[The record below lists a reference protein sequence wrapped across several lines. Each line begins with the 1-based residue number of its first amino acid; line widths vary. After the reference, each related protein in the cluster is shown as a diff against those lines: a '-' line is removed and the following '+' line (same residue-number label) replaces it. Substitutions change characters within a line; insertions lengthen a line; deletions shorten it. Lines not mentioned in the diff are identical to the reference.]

1 MGSPKVEKG
10 KPMSEK
16 KNKEEKDIQAHMPS
30 AEEVAQE
37 LGKATSID
45 DFYGKD
51 GIFARLFSKTIEEM
65 LEAELSAE
73 LGYERYQAEGRNSG
87 NSRNGHYTRKMR
99 TSGGDAEIK
108 VPRDR
113 NGEFQSELLKKNS
126 NEIEQKITAMYAKG
140 MSTRDIQDM
149 LSELYGIDVSPDT
162 ISAITDKVWPLVEA
176 WQNRPLAPVYAI
188 LYLDAIHIKLKRDGK
203 IDNVAVYNVL
213 GVDLDGHRE
222 ILGHWI
228 GDGAEGANFWL
239 SVITDLQNRGVQDVF
254 IAAIDGLT
262 GFKDA
267 IQSVF
272 PKTQV
277 QRCVIHQIRQ
287 SLKYVVW
294 KDRKAFTADLKTV
307 YQAATR
313 EKAEANLL
321 QLEQTWGNK
330 YGAAVRSWQ
339 NNWDDLA
346 TFFEF
351 PKEIRRLI
359 YTTNSVEGYH
369 RQLRKVI
376 KTKGSFPAEQS
387 VRKLLYLATMNITRK
402 WTAPIQNWPLILNQL
417 AIRFEDRMP
426 V

>member
-1 MGSPKVEKG
+1 MSKQKNPEK
-10 KPMSEK
+10 
-16 KNKEEKDIQAHMPS
+16 KDIQSHMPS

-51 GIFARLFSKTIEEM
+51 GIFAKLFSKTIEDM
-65 LEAELSAE
+65 LEAELTSE
-73 LGYERYQAEGRNSG
+73 LGYERYDTEGHNSG
-87 NSRNGHYTRKMR
+87 NNRNGHYTRKMR

-113 NGEFQSELLKKNS
+113 NGEFQSVLLKKNS
-126 NEIEQKITAMYAKG
+126 NEIERKVIAMYAKG
-140 MSTRDIQDM
+140 MSTRDIQD
-149 LSELYGIDVSPDT
+149 LLTELYGIDVSPET

-176 WQNRPLAPVYAI
+176 WQNRPLATVYAI
-188 LYLDAIHIKLKRDGK
+188 VYLDAIHIKLKKDGK
-203 IDNVAVYNVL
+203 IVNIAVYNVL

-222 ILGHWI
+222 PLGHWI
-228 GDGAEGANFWL
+228 GDGGEGANFWL
-239 SVITDLQNRGVQDVF
+239 SVVTDLQTRGVQDIF

-262 GFKDA
+262 GFKDV

-272 PKTQV
+272 PKTKV
-277 QRCVIHQIRQ
+277 QRCIIHQIRY

-294 KDRKAFTADLKTV
+294 KDRKAFVADLKTV

-313 EKAEANLL
+313 EEAEANL
-321 QLEQTWGNK
+321 QKLEQTWKNK
-330 YGAAVRSWQ
+330 YAAAVRSWQ

-359 YTTNSVEGYH
+359 YTTNTVEGYH
-369 RQLRKVI
+369 RQLRKVT
-376 KTKGSFPAEQS
+376 KNKGSFPTEQA
-387 VRKLLYLATMNITRK
+387 VRKLLYLATMDITKK

-417 AIRFEDRMP
+417 AIRFEDRWP

>member
-1 MGSPKVEKG
+1 MR
-10 KPMSEK
+10 EK
-16 KNKEEKDIQAHMPS
+16 KSKKDIQAHLPS
-30 AEEVAQE
+30 AEEVVQE

-65 LEAELSAE
+65 LEAELTSE
-73 LGYERYQAEGRNSG
+73 LGYERYEAEGRNSG
-87 NSRNGHYTRKMR
+87 NSRNGSYKRKMR
-99 TSGGDAEIK
+99 TSGGDSEIK

-113 NGEFQSELLKKNS
+113 NGEFQSALLKKNS

-140 MSTRDIQDM
+140 MSTRDIQEM
-149 LSELYGIDVSPDT
+149 LTELYGIDVSPDT

-176 WQNRPLAPVYAI
+176 WQNRPLAEVYAI

-213 GVDLDGHRE
+213 GVDLDGQRE
-222 ILGHWI
+222 ILGHWV
-228 GDGAEGANFWL
+228 GEGAEGANFWL
-239 SVITDLQNRGVQDVF
+239 SVVTDLQNRGVQDVLL
-254 IAAIDGLT
+254 ASIDGLS

-267 IQSVF
+267 IQAVF

-287 SLKYVVW
+287 SLKYVIW
-294 KDRKAFTADLKTV
+294 KDRKAFSADLKTV
-307 YQAATR
+307 YQAVTR
-313 EKAEANLL
+313 EQAEANLL
-321 QLEQTWGNK
+321 QLEQTWGNQ
-330 YGAAVRSWQ
+330 YGTAIRSWQ
-339 NNWDDLA
+339 NNWEDLA

-359 YTTNSVEGYH
+359 YTTNGVEGYH

-376 KTKGSFPAEQS
+376 KNKGSFPTEQS
-387 VRKLLYLATMNITRK
+387 VRKLFYLATMNITRK
-402 WTAPIQNWPLILNQL
+402 WTLPIQNWPRILNQL
-417 AIRFEDRMP
+417 AIRFAERVP

>member
-1 MGSPKVEKG
+1 
-10 KPMSEK
+10 MSK
-16 KNKEEKDIQAHMPS
+16 KEKDIQAHMPS
-30 AEEVAQE
+30 AEEVAHE
-37 LGKATSID
+37 LGKAKSID

-51 GIFARLFSKTIEEM
+51 GIFSRLFSKTIEEM
-65 LEAELSAE
+65 LEAELTTE
-73 LGYERYQAEGRNSG
+73 LGYERYEAEGRNLG
-87 NSRNGHYTRKMR
+87 NSRNGYYTRKMR

-113 NGEFQSELLKKNS
+113 NGKFQSALLQKNS

-140 MSTRDIQDM
+140 MSTRDIQELLID
-149 LSELYGIDVSPDT
+149 LYGIDVSPET

-176 WQNRPLAPVYAI
+176 WQNRPLAAVYAM
-188 LYLDAIHIKLKRDGK
+188 LYLDAIHIKLKRDGR

-213 GVDLDGHRE
+213 GVDLDGQRE
-222 ILGHWI
+222 ILGHWV

-239 SVITDLQNRGVQDVF
+239 SVVTDLQNRGVQDVF
-254 IAAIDGLT
+254 LAAIDGLT
-262 GFKDA
+262 GFKEA
-267 IQSVF
+267 IQAVF
-272 PKTQV
+272 PQAKV
-277 QRCVIHQIRQ
+277 QRCIIHQIRN

-294 KDRKAFTADLKTV
+294 KDRKAFVADLKTV
-307 YQAATR
+307 YQAATQ
-313 EKAEANLL
+313 EEALSNLSRI
-321 QLEQTWGNK
+321 EQTWAGK

-359 YTTNSVEGYH
+359 YTTNTVEGYH

-376 KTKGSFPAEQS
+376 KNKGSFPTEQA
-387 VRKLLYLATMNITRK
+387 VRKLLYLATMDITKK

-417 AIRFEDRMP
+417 AIRFEDRFP
-426 V
+426 S

>member
-1 MGSPKVEKG
+1 MNKQKNP
-10 KPMSEK
+10 EK
-16 KNKEEKDIQAHMPS
+16 KDVQLHMPS

-51 GIFARLFSKTIEEM
+51 GLFAKLFSKTIEDM
-65 LEAELSAE
+65 LEAELTSE
-73 LGYERYQAEGRNSG
+73 LGYGRYETEGHNSG
-87 NSRNGHYTRKMR
+87 NSRNGHYSRKMR

-113 NGEFQSELLKKNS
+113 NGEFQSALLKKNS
-126 NEIEQKITAMYAKG
+126 NEIEQKVIAMYAKG
-140 MSTRDIQDM
+140 MSTRDIQDF
-149 LSELYGIDVSPDT
+149 LTELYGIDVSPDT
-162 ISAITDKVWPLVEA
+162 ISAITDKIWPLVEA
-176 WQNRPLAPVYAI
+176 WQNRPLATIYAI
-188 LYLDAIHIKLKRDGK
+188 VYLDAIHIKLKKDSK
-203 IDNVAVYNVL
+203 IVNIAVYNVL

-222 ILGHWI
+222 PLGHWV
-228 GDGAEGANFWL
+228 GDGGEGANFWL
-239 SVITDLQNRGVQDVF
+239 SVVTDLQTRGVQDIF

-272 PKTQV
+272 PETKV
-277 QRCVIHQIRQ
+277 QRCVIHQIRY

-294 KDRKAFTADLKTV
+294 KDRKAFVADLKTV

-313 EKAEANLL
+313 EEAEANL
-321 QLEQTWGNK
+321 QKLEQTWKNK
-330 YGAAVRSWQ
+330 YAAAVRSWQ
-339 NNWDDLA
+339 NNWDDLS

-359 YTTNSVEGYH
+359 YTTNTVEGYH
-369 RQLRKVI
+369 RQLRKVT
-376 KTKGSFPAEQS
+376 KNKGSFPTEQA
-387 VRKLLYLATMNITRK
+387 VRKLLYLATMDITKK
-402 WTAPIQNWPLILNQL
+402 WTAPLRDWPLILNQL
-417 AIRFEDRMP
+417 AIRFEDRWP

>member
-1 MGSPKVEKG
+1 
-10 KPMSEK
+10 
-16 KNKEEKDIQAHMPS
+16 MPS

-65 LEAELSAE
+65 LEAELTSE
-73 LGYERYQAEGRNSG
+73 LGYERYEAEGRNSG
-87 NSRNGHYTRKMR
+87 NSRNGHYRRKMR
-99 TSGGDAEIK
+99 TSGGDTEIQ

-113 NGEFQSELLKKNS
+113 NGEFQSALLKKNS

-149 LSELYGIDVSPDT
+149 LTELYGIDVSPDT

-176 WQNRPLAPVYAI
+176 WQNRPLAEVYAI

-203 IDNVAVYNVL
+203 INNVAVYNVL
-213 GVDLDGHRE
+213 GVDLDGQRE

-228 GDGAEGANFWL
+228 GDGGEGANFWL
-239 SVITDLQNRGVQDVF
+239 SVVTDLQNRGVQDVLL
-254 IAAIDGLT
+254 ASIDGLS

-277 QRCVIHQIRQ
+277 QRCIIHQIRQ

-294 KDRKAFTADLKTV
+294 KDRKAFSTDLKTV

-313 EKAEANLL
+313 EQAEANLL
-321 QLEQTWGNK
+321 QLEQTWGSQ
-330 YGAAVRSWQ
+330 YGTAIRSWN
-339 NNWDDLA
+339 NNWEDLA

-359 YTTNSVEGYH
+359 YTTNTVEGYH

-376 KTKGSFPAEQS
+376 KTKGSFPTDQA

-402 WTAPIQNWPLILNQL
+402 WTMPIQNWPRILNQL
-417 AIRFEDRMP
+417 AIRFAERVP

>member
-1 MGSPKVEKG
+1 MR
-10 KPMSEK
+10 EK
-16 KNKEEKDIQAHMPS
+16 KNKDEKDIQAHMPS

-65 LEAELSAE
+65 LEAELTSE
-73 LGYERYQAEGRNSG
+73 LGYERYEAVGRNSG
-87 NSRNGHYTRKMR
+87 NSRNGHYSRKMR

-113 NGEFQSELLKKNS
+113 NGAFQSALLKKNS

-149 LSELYGIDVSPDT
+149 LAEIYGIDVSPDT

-176 WQNRPLAPVYAI
+176 WQNRPLAPTYAI

-239 SVITDLQNRGVQDVF
+239 SVITDLQNRGIEDVF

-313 EKAEANLL
+313 EKAKANLI
-321 QLEQTWGNK
+321 QLEQTWGSK

-346 TFFEF
+346 TFLEF

-359 YTTNSVEGYH
+359 YTTNTVEGYH

-376 KTKGSFPAEQS
+376 KNKGSFPTEQS